1 MNNAVPTI
9 SVITATFNA
18 AKVLPS
24 LIESLRAQSDR
35 GFEWIVMDG
44 ASTDGTVDILR
55 NAGDV
60 VSRWISEPD
69 FGIYDALN
77 KAVKLSTGEYYL
89 VVGADDTLSPDA
101 IRDFFAAAEVSK
113 ADIVTALVKAGG
125 RIHQV
130 RRGPSWLFGQ
140 FAYVAAHA
148 VGTLFRRKLHER
160 FGYYSRRYPIA
171 ADALFIK
178 KACQGGAT
186 IYEADFVAGEF
197 GQGGTSSVDVAG
209 SLSEFFRVQL
219 ETESKFPQLA
229 LYALRLIKNYRR
241 L

>member
-1 MNNAVPTI
+1 V
-9 SVITATFNA
+9 A
-18 AKVLPS
+18 A
-24 LIESLRAQSDR
+24 Q
-35 GFEWIVMDG
+35 
-44 ASTDGTVDILR
+44 
-55 NAGDV
+55 
-60 VSRWISEPD
+60 
-69 FGIYDALN
+69 
-77 KAVKLSTGEYYL
+77 VKSGE
-89 VVGADDTLSPDA
+89 
-101 IRDFFAAAEVSK
+101 
-113 ADIVTALVKAGG
+113 
-125 RIHQV
+125 RIHHV

-140 FAYVAAHA
+140 FSYVAAHA
-148 VGTLFRRKLHER
+148 VGTLFRRQLHER

-186 IYEADFVAGEF
+186 VYAADFVAGEF

-219 ETESKFPQLA
+219 ETESKLPQLA

>member
-1 MNNAVPTI
+1 MNQAVPTI

-35 GFEWIVMDG
+35 NFEWVVADG
-44 ASTDGTVDILR
+44 ASNDGTVDILR

-60 VSRWISEPD
+60 VSHWISEPD

-77 KAVKLSTGEYYL
+77 KAVKLATGEYYL
-89 VVGADDTLSPDA
+89 VVGADDTLFPDA
-101 IRDFFAAAEVSK
+101 MRNFLDAADTSK
-113 ADIVTALVKAGG
+113 ADIVAAQVKSGE
-125 RIHQV
+125 RIHHV

-140 FAYVAAHA
+140 FSYVAAHA
-148 VGTLFRRKLHER
+148 VGTLFRRQLHER

-186 IYEADFVAGEF
+186 VYAADFVAGEF

-219 ETESKFPQLA
+219 ETESKLPQLA